1 MFLTRDGLS
10 QGPGLKIKLKLEKAT
25 FGNFLNSNLSVEV
38 PTALSPG
45 PYQCPQSVNINESCS
60 PRAEIRAPYSWGWLR
75 LMKNVENESS
85 GEFETKTMSM

>member
-45 PYQCPQSVNINESCS
+45 PYQRPQSVNINESCS
-60 PRAEIRAPYSWGWLR
+60 PSAEIRAPLLLG
-75 LMKNVENESS
+75 MAKINEEC
-85 GEFETKTMSM
+85 GQ